1 MATLTQTLT
10 LKDKFSSSLNSINN
24 TIDRTIGKFSDLDR
38 RVKKMTQTATIKVK
52 ADMPKN
58 LTAPKASSPVTPK
71 PVAPKASSPV
81 TPKPVAPK
89 ASSPVTPK
97 LPSTGPLVGGL
108 GAATSMLGRMTSIS
122 RALNFMVAI
131 QALRQM
137 ANLMS
142 GLIKSGD
149 EYIQTMARLKTI
161 EDGSKTGQE
170 LQDSIMAAAQRSRT
184 GFGIMADSVAK
195 LRSQAGEAFK
205 SNDEAIAFA
214 EQLNKLYKIGGA
226 SLEQQKAGTL
236 QITQALASGVLRG
249 DEFNS
254 MMENAPLVA
263 QKLARHLGVSVGQLR
278 GMAKDGQL
286 TGDILKSALLGSAVE
301 TNAEF
306 AKMPMT
312 FSDMMTQVGN
322 VASYAFQPLIQAWQ
336 EFINSTAGQNFM
348 AGLETAMFAIGQ
360 IALWLFHLFVAGWN
374 WVTENINIVMTALTL
389 LAAVAL
395 IAGVAMFVAGLMA
408 GAPWALLMLILIG
421 VIGIAL
427 LIGMALN
434 AMGISF
440 LDVAAAIV
448 AAFVFVGTVVYD
460 IIMFVINLVMY
471 MIAPIVNLFIGI
483 YNIGVA
489 IAEFLRNV
497 FKHPIYSIRKLFYN
511 LIRTVLDY
519 FATFVDGVVNV
530 AQSIGNA
537 FIAGANI
544 AIKAINWIIDALNK
558 IPGVN
563 LGKVGE
569 MSYMSN
575 DGSFANGIRA
585 MGEMFNPGEAP
596 DDYESFDGMRAN
608 MMTPGGLWD
617 GMKNPFS
624 TAGNAFSG
632 TKAFGQ
638 GIGDAMQGFADKMK
652 GQDELASKF
661 DQMNQTPAGAGAPSG
676 GAGGLGDKLG
686 KGKNIGNV
694 GKIED
699 EVKLKDEDI
708 KMMRDVAERKYIIDY
723 QVLTPQVSVNY
734 ESKNSA
740 TEQDIN
746 DLVGKIEEKI
756 IGLVDSDLG
765 IA

>member
-1 MATLTQTLT
+1 MTTLMQTLA
-10 LKDKFSSSLNSINN
+10 LRDNFSSPLNRINS
-24 TIDRTIGKFSDLDR
+24 TINRTIAKFGELDR

-58 LTAPKASSPVTPK
+58 LTAPKATS
-71 PVAPKASSPV
+71 PVAPKMA
-81 TPKPVAPK
+81 TPIA
-89 ASSPVTPK
+89 PK

-108 GAATSMLGRMTSIS
+108 GVATSMLGRMTSIS

-278 GMAKDGQL
+278 EMAKDGQL
-286 TGDILKSALLGSAVE
+286 TGDTLKNALLGSAVE

-312 FSDMMTQVGN
+312 FADMMTQVGN

-360 IALWLFHLFVAGWN
+360 IALWLFNLFVTGWN
-374 WVTENINIVMTALTL
+374 WVTENINFVITALIM
-389 LAAVAL
+389 VATVATIVGIAIF
-395 IAGVAMFVAGLMA
+395 IAGMIAQ
-408 GAPWALLMLILIG
+408 APWALVYLVM
-421 VIGIAL
+421 IGIIAVAL
-427 LIGMALN
+427 LIATVLN

-448 AAFVFVGTVVYD
+448 AAFVFVGTIVYD

-471 MIAPIVNLFIGI
+471 MIAPIVNLFIAI
-483 YNIGVA
+483 YNIGLAV
-489 IAEFLRNV
+489 AEFLRNV

-511 LIRTVLDY
+511 LVRTVLDY
-519 FATFVDGVVNV
+519 FASFVDGVVNV

-537 FIAGANI
+537 FIAGANM

-569 MSYMSN
+569 MGYISN

-608 MMTPGGLWD
+608 MITPGGLWD

-638 GIGDAMQGFADKMK
+638 GVGDAMQGFADKMK

>member
-1 MATLTQTLT
+1 
-10 LKDKFSSSLNSINN
+10 
-24 TIDRTIGKFSDLDR
+24 
-38 RVKKMTQTATIKVK
+38 
-52 ADMPKN
+52 
-58 LTAPKASSPVTPK
+58 
-71 PVAPKASSPV
+71 
-81 TPKPVAPK
+81 
-89 ASSPVTPK
+89 
-97 LPSTGPLVGGL
+97 
-108 GAATSMLGRMTSIS
+108 
-122 RALNFMVAI
+122 
-131 QALRQM
+131 
-137 ANLMS
+137 
-142 GLIKSGD
+142 
-149 EYIQTMARLKTI
+149 
-161 EDGSKTGQE
+161 
-170 LQDSIMAAAQRSRT
+170 
-184 GFGIMADSVAK
+184 
-195 LRSQAGEAFK
+195 
-205 SNDEAIAFA
+205 
-214 EQLNKLYKIGGA
+214 
-226 SLEQQKAGTL
+226 
-236 QITQALASGVLRG
+236 
-249 DEFNS
+249 

-278 GMAKDGQL
+278 AMAKDGQL

-312 FSDMMTQVGN
+312 FADMMTQIGN

-360 IALWLFHLFVAGWN
+360 IALWLFNLFVAGWN
-374 WVTENINIVMTALTL
+374 WVTENINIVMTALIL

-408 GAPWALLMLILIG
+408 GAPWAWLMLILIG

-427 LIGMALN
+427 LIGTALN

-448 AAFVFVGTVVYD
+448 AAFVFVGTIVYD

-471 MIAPIVNLFIGI
+471 MIAPIVNFFIAI

-519 FATFVDGVVNV
+519 FASFVDGVVNV

-537 FIAGANI
+537 FIAGANM

-569 MSYMSN
+569 MGYMSN

-638 GIGDAMQGFADKMK
+638 GVGDAMQGFADKMK

-723 QVLTPQVSVNY
+723 QVLTPQVSVKY

-740 TEQDIN
+740 TEQDID
-746 DLVGKIEEKI
+746 DLVDIIEEKI
-756 IGLVDSDLG
+756 VGLVDSDLG

>member
-1 MATLTQTLT
+1 MTTLMQTLA
-10 LKDKFSSSLNSINN
+10 LRDNFSSPLNRINS
-24 TIDRTIGKFSDLDR
+24 TINRTIAKFGELDR

-58 LTAPKASSPVTPK
+58 FTAPKATSPVVPK
-71 PVAPKASSPV
+71 MAPPIA
-81 TPKPVAPK
+81 
-89 ASSPVTPK
+89 PK

-149 EYIQTMARLKTI
+149 DYIQTMARLKTI

-312 FSDMMTQVGN
+312 FADMMTQVGN
-322 VASYAFQPLIQAWQ
+322 VATYAFQPLIQAWQ

-360 IALWLFHLFVAGWN
+360 IAMWLFNLFVAGWD
-374 WVTENINIVMTALTL
+374 WVTEHANFVITAFEL
-389 LAAVAL
+389 LATVGVIAGLAVAAAWA
-395 IAGVAMFVAGLMA
+395 IAN
-408 GAPWALLMLILIG
+408 WQI
-421 VIGIAL
+421 L
-427 LIGMALN
+427 LIIAIVIAIAAALSEL
-434 AMGISF
+434 GISF
-440 LDVAAAIV
+440 VDVAA
-448 AAFVFVGTVVYD
+448 T
-460 IIMFVINLVMY
+460 IISMFVYIGETVYNVILF
-471 MIAPIVNLFIGI
+471 IINLFIFLGSLIINVFIGI
-483 YNIGVA
+483 WNAVITVAEA
-489 IAEFLRNV
+489 IANTFLMAV
-497 FKHPIYSIRKLFYN
+497 WAVKKA
-511 LIRTVLDY
+511 
-519 FATFVDGVVNV
+519 FATFAKAVLGAFSAVADGAANV
-530 AQSIGNA
+530 ATAIGNA
-537 FIAGANI
+537 FIAGANM
-544 AIKAINWIIDALNK
+544 AIKAINWIIRAINK
-558 IPGVN
+558 IPGAPKI
-563 LGKVGE
+563 GEVGQIGA
-569 MSYMSN
+569 MSYNGGLGNSIRGLA
-575 DGSFANGIRA
+575 DGLDPGSAPEKVSFA
-585 MGEMFNPGEAP
+585 
-596 DDYESFDGMRAN
+596 
-608 MMTPGGLWD
+608 
-617 GMKNPFS
+617 GMKGKGLELHNPTEGLKNPILDS
-624 TAGNAFSG
+624 MAAYQG
-632 TKAFGQ
+632 TKNFFN
-638 GIGDAMQGFADKMK
+638 GIGDAMKGFGDKMK
-652 GQDELASKF
+652 KQDELASKF
-661 DQMNQTPAGAGAPSG
+661 DQANQTPAGAGAPDG
-676 GAGGLGDKLG
+676 GGGGGKGLGDKLG

-723 QVLTPQVSVNY
+723 QVLTPQVSVKY

-740 TEQDIN
+740 TEQDID
-746 DLVGKIEEKI
+746 DLVDRIEEKI
-756 IGLVDSDLG
+756 VGLVDSDLG

>member
-24 TIDRTIGKFSDLDR
+24 TIDRTIGKFSELDR
-38 RVKKMTQTATIKVK
+38 RVKKMTQIATIKVK

-58 LTAPKASSPVTPK
+58 LTAPKASSPV
-71 PVAPKASSPV
+71 APKVA
-81 TPKPVAPK
+81 TPIA
-89 ASSPVTPK
+89 PK
-97 LPSTGPLVGGL
+97 LPSTGSLVGGL
-108 GAATSMLGRMTSIS
+108 GVATSMLGRMTSIS

-149 EYIQTMARLKTI
+149 DYIQTMARLKTI
-161 EDGSKTGQE
+161 EDGTRTGQE
-170 LQDSIMAAAQRSRT
+170 LQDGIMAAAQRSRT

-278 GMAKDGQL
+278 AMAKDGQL
-286 TGDILKSALLGSAVE
+286 TGDTLKNALLGSAVE

-312 FSDMMTQVGN
+312 FADMMTQIGN

-360 IALWLFHLFVAGWN
+360 IALWLFNLFVAGWD
-374 WVTENINIVMTALTL
+374 WVTEHANFVITAFEILATVGVIAGLAVAAAWAIANWQILLIIAIVIAIAAALSELGISFVDVAATIISMFVYIGETVYNVILFIINLFIFLGSLIINVFIGIWNAVITVAEAIANTFLMAVWAVKKAFATFAKAVLGAF
-389 LAAVAL
+389 AAVAD
-395 IAGVAMFVAGLMA
+395 
-408 GAPWALLMLILIG
+408 GAA
-421 VIGIAL
+421 
-427 LIGMALN
+427 
-434 AMGISF
+434 
-440 LDVAAAIV
+440 
-448 AAFVFVGTVVYD
+448 
-460 IIMFVINLVMY
+460 
-471 MIAPIVNLFIGI
+471 
-483 YNIGVA
+483 
-489 IAEFLRNV
+489 
-497 FKHPIYSIRKLFYN
+497 
-511 LIRTVLDY
+511 
-519 FATFVDGVVNV
+519 NV
-530 AQSIGNA
+530 ATAIGNA
-537 FIAGANI
+537 FIAGANM
-544 AIKAINWIIDALNK
+544 AIKAINWIIKAINK
-558 IPGVN
+558 IPGAPKI
-563 LGKVGE
+563 GEVGE
-569 MSYMSN
+569 IGAMSYN
-575 DGSFANGIRA
+575 
-585 MGEMFNPGEAP
+585 
-596 DDYESFDGMRAN
+596 
-608 MMTPGGLWD
+608 GGLGNSIRGLAD
-617 GMKNPFS
+617 GLDPGAAPEKVSLAGMKGKYLELHNPTEGLKNPLLDS
-624 TAGNAFSG
+624 VAAYQG
-632 TKAFGQ
+632 TKNFFN
-638 GIGDAMQGFADKMK
+638 GIGDAMKGFGDKMK
-652 GQDELASKF
+652 KQDELASKF

-723 QVLTPQVSVNY
+723 QVLTPQVSVKY

-740 TEQDIN
+740 TEQDID
-746 DLVGKIEEKI
+746 DLVDRIEEKI
-756 IGLVDSDLG
+756 VGLVDSDLG

>member
-1 MATLTQTLT
+1 MTTLMQTLA
-10 LKDKFSSSLNSINN
+10 LKDKFSNPLNKINN
-24 TIDRTIGKFSDLDR
+24 TIDRTIGKFGDLDR

-58 LTAPKASSPVTPK
+58 LTAPKVSSPVTPK
-71 PVAPKASSPV
+71 PVAPKATS
-81 TPKPVAPK
+81 PVAPK
-89 ASSPVTPK
+89 MATPIAPK
-97 LPSTGPLVGGL
+97 LPSAGPLVGGL
-108 GAATSMLGRMTSIS
+108 GVATSMLGRMTSIS

-142 GLIKSGD
+142 VLIKSGD
-149 EYIQTMARLKTI
+149 DYIQTMARLKTI

-312 FSDMMTQVGN
+312 FADMMTQVGN

-360 IALWLFHLFVAGWN
+360 IALWLFNLFVAGWN

-408 GAPWALLMLILIG
+408 GAPWAWLMLILIG

-427 LIGMALN
+427 LIGTALN

-448 AAFVFVGTVVYD
+448 AAFVFVGTIVYD

-471 MIAPIVNLFIGI
+471 MIAPIVNFFIAI

-519 FATFVDGVVNV
+519 FASFVDGVVNV

-537 FIAGANI
+537 FIAGANM

-569 MSYMSN
+569 MGYMSN

-638 GIGDAMQGFADKMK
+638 GVGDAMQGFADKMK

-723 QVLTPQVSVNY
+723 QVLTPQVSVKY

-740 TEQDIN
+740 TEQDID
-746 DLVGKIEEKI
+746 DLVDRIEEKI
-756 IGLVDSDLG
+756 VGLVDSDLG

>member
-1 MATLTQTLT
+1 MTTLMQTLA
-10 LKDKFSSSLNSINN
+10 LRDNFSSPLNRINS
-24 TIDRTIGKFSDLDR
+24 TINRTIAKFGELDR
-38 RVKKMTQTATIKVK
+38 RVKNMTQTATIKVK

-58 LTAPKASSPVTPK
+58 LTAPKATS
-71 PVAPKASSPV
+71 PVAPKMA
-81 TPKPVAPK
+81 TPIA
-89 ASSPVTPK
+89 PK
-97 LPSTGPLVGGL
+97 LPSPGPLVGGL
-108 GAATSMLGRMTSIS
+108 GVATSMLGRMTSIS

-170 LQDSIMAAAQRSRT
+170 LQDGIMAAAQRSRT

-195 LRSQAGEAFK
+195 LRLQAGEAFK

-278 GMAKDGQL
+278 EMAKDGQL

-312 FSDMMTQVGN
+312 FADMMTQVGN

-360 IALWLFHLFVAGWN
+360 IAMWLFNLFVAGWD
-374 WVTENINIVMTALTL
+374 WVTEHANFVITAFEI
-389 LAAVAL
+389 LATVGVIAGLAVA
-395 IAGVAMFVAGLMA
+395 AAWAMAN
-408 GAPWALLMLILIG
+408 WQI
-421 VIGIAL
+421 L
-427 LIGMALN
+427 LIIAIVIAIAAALSE
-434 AMGISF
+434 MGISF
-440 LDVAAAIV
+440 VDVAA
-448 AAFVFVGTVVYD
+448 T
-460 IIMFVINLVMY
+460 IISMFVYIGETVYNVILF
-471 MIAPIVNLFIGI
+471 IINLFIFLGSLIINVFIGI
-483 YNIGVA
+483 WNAVITVAEA
-489 IAEFLRNV
+489 IANTFLMAV
-497 FKHPIYSIRKLFYN
+497 WAVKKA
-511 LIRTVLDY
+511 
-519 FATFVDGVVNV
+519 FATFAKAVLGAFAVVADGAANV
-530 AQSIGNA
+530 AKSIGNA
-537 FIAGANI
+537 FIAGANM
-544 AIKAINWIIDALNK
+544 AIKAINWIIKALNK
-558 IPGVN
+558 IPGVK
-563 LGKVGE
+563 LGTVGE
-569 MSYMSN
+569 IGAMSYNGGLGNSIRGLA
-575 DGSFANGIRA
+575 DGLDPGAAPEKVSFA
-585 MGEMFNPGEAP
+585 
-596 DDYESFDGMRAN
+596 
-608 MMTPGGLWD
+608 
-617 GMKNPFS
+617 GMKGKSLELHNPTEGLKNPMLDS
-624 TAGNAFSG
+624 MAAYQG
-632 TKAFGQ
+632 TKNFFN
-638 GIGDAMQGFADKMK
+638 GIGDAMKGFGDKMK
-652 GQDELASKF
+652 KQDELASKF
-661 DQMNQTPAGAGAPSG
+661 DQANQTPAGAGAPEG
-676 GAGGLGDKLG
+676 GGGGGKGLGDKLG

>member
-1 MATLTQTLT
+1 MTTLMQTLA
-10 LKDKFSSSLNSINN
+10 LRDNFSSPLNRINS
-24 TIDRTIGKFSDLDR
+24 TINRTIAKFGELDR

-58 LTAPKASSPVTPK
+58 FTAPKATSPVVPK
-71 PVAPKASSPV
+71 MAPPIA
-81 TPKPVAPK
+81 
-89 ASSPVTPK
+89 PK

-149 EYIQTMARLKTI
+149 DYIQTMARLKTI

-312 FSDMMTQVGN
+312 FADMMTQVGN
-322 VASYAFQPLIQAWQ
+322 VATYAFQPLIQAWQ

-360 IALWLFHLFVAGWN
+360 IAMWLFNLFVAGWD
-374 WVTENINIVMTALTL
+374 WVTEHANFVITAFEILATVGVIAGLAVAAAWAIANWQILLIIAIVIAIATALSEL
-389 LAAVAL
+389 
-395 IAGVAMFVAGLMA
+395 
-408 GAPWALLMLILIG
+408 
-421 VIGIAL
+421 
-427 LIGMALN
+427 
-434 AMGISF
+434 GISF
-440 LDVAAAIV
+440 VDVAA
-448 AAFVFVGTVVYD
+448 T
-460 IIMFVINLVMY
+460 IISMFVYIGETVYNVILF
-471 MIAPIVNLFIGI
+471 IINLFIFLGSLIINVFIGI
-483 YNIGVA
+483 WNAVITVAEA
-489 IAEFLRNV
+489 IANTFLMAV
-497 FKHPIYSIRKLFYN
+497 WAVKKA
-511 LIRTVLDY
+511 
-519 FATFVDGVVNV
+519 FATFAKAVLGAFAVVADGAANV
-530 AQSIGNA
+530 AKSIGNA
-537 FIAGANI
+537 FIAGANM
-544 AIKAINWIIDALNK
+544 AIKAINWIIKALNK
-558 IPGVN
+558 IPGVK
-563 LGKVGE
+563 LGTVGE
-569 MSYMSN
+569 IGAMSYNGGLGNSIRGLA
-575 DGSFANGIRA
+575 DGLDPGAAPEKVSFA
-585 MGEMFNPGEAP
+585 
-596 DDYESFDGMRAN
+596 
-608 MMTPGGLWD
+608 
-617 GMKNPFS
+617 GMKGKSLELHNPTEGLKNPMLDS
-624 TAGNAFSG
+624 MAAYQG
-632 TKAFGQ
+632 TKNFFN
-638 GIGDAMQGFADKMK
+638 GIGDAMKGFGDKMK
-652 GQDELASKF
+652 KQDELASKF
-661 DQMNQTPAGAGAPSG
+661 DQANQTPAGAGAPDG
-676 GAGGLGDKLG
+676 GGGGGKGLGDKLG

-708 KMMRDVAERKYIIDY
+708 RMMRDVAERKYIIDY
-723 QVLTPQVSVNY
+723 QVLTPQVSVKY

-746 DLVGKIEEKI
+746 DLVGKIEDKI
-756 IGLVDSDLG
+756 VGLVNSDLG

>member
-1 MATLTQTLT
+1 MTTLMQTLA
-10 LKDKFSSSLNSINN
+10 LRDNFSSPLNRINS
-24 TIDRTIGKFSDLDR
+24 TINRTIAKFGELDR

-58 LTAPKASSPVTPK
+58 FTAPKATS
-71 PVAPKASSPV
+71 PVAPKM
-81 TPKPVAPK
+81 APPI
-89 ASSPVTPK
+89 APK

-149 EYIQTMARLKTI
+149 DYIQTMARLKTI

-278 GMAKDGQL
+278 AMAKDGQL
-286 TGDILKSALLGSAVE
+286 TGDTLKNALLGSAVE

-312 FSDMMTQVGN
+312 FADMMTQIGN

-360 IALWLFHLFVAGWN
+360 IALWLFNLFVAGWN
-374 WVTENINIVMTALTL
+374 WVTEHANFVITAFEVLATVGVIAGLAVAAAWAIANWQILLIIAIVIAIAAALSELGISFVDVAATIVSMFVYIGETVYNVILFIINLFIFLGSVIINVFIGIWNAVITVAEAIANTFLMAVWAVKKAFATL
-389 LAAVAL
+389 AKAVLGAFAAVAD
-395 IAGVAMFVAGLMA
+395 
-408 GAPWALLMLILIG
+408 GAA
-421 VIGIAL
+421 
-427 LIGMALN
+427 
-434 AMGISF
+434 
-440 LDVAAAIV
+440 
-448 AAFVFVGTVVYD
+448 
-460 IIMFVINLVMY
+460 
-471 MIAPIVNLFIGI
+471 
-483 YNIGVA
+483 
-489 IAEFLRNV
+489 
-497 FKHPIYSIRKLFYN
+497 
-511 LIRTVLDY
+511 
-519 FATFVDGVVNV
+519 NV
-530 AQSIGNA
+530 ATSIGNA
-537 FIAGANI
+537 FIAGANM
-544 AIKAINWIIDALNK
+544 AIKAINWIIKAINK
-558 IPGVN
+558 IPGAPKI
-563 LGKVGE
+563 GEVGE
-569 MSYMSN
+569 IGAMSYNGGLGNSIRGLA
-575 DGSFANGIRA
+575 DGLDPGSAPEKVSFA
-585 MGEMFNPGEAP
+585 
-596 DDYESFDGMRAN
+596 
-608 MMTPGGLWD
+608 
-617 GMKNPFS
+617 GMKGKSLELHNPTEGLKNPMLDS
-624 TAGNAFSG
+624 MAAYQG
-632 TKAFGQ
+632 TKNFFN
-638 GIGDAMQGFADKMK
+638 GIGDAMKGFGDKMK
-652 GQDELASKF
+652 KQDELASKF
-661 DQMNQTPAGAGAPSG
+661 DQANQTPAGAGAPDG
-676 GAGGLGDKLG
+676 GGKGLGDKLG

-740 TEQDIN
+740 TEQDID
-746 DLVGKIEEKI
+746 DLVDRIEEKI
-756 IGLVDSDLG
+756 VGLVDSDLG

>member
-1 MATLTQTLT
+1 MTTLMQTLA
-10 LKDKFSSSLNSINN
+10 LRDNFSSPLNRINS
-24 TIDRTIGKFSDLDR
+24 TINRTIAKFGELDR
-38 RVKKMTQTATIKVK
+38 RVKNMTQTATIKVK

-58 LTAPKASSPVTPK
+58 LTAPKATSS
-71 PVAPKASSPV
+71 VAPKMA
-81 TPKPVAPK
+81 TPIA
-89 ASSPVTPK
+89 PK
-97 LPSTGPLVGGL
+97 LPSPGPLVGGL
-108 GAATSMLGRMTSIS
+108 GVATSMLGRMTSIS
-122 RALNFMVAI
+122 RTLNFMVAI

-149 EYIQTMARLKTI
+149 DYILTMARIKTI
-161 EDGSKTGQE
+161 EDGSKAGQE

-312 FSDMMTQVGN
+312 FADMMTQVGN

-360 IALWLFHLFVAGWN
+360 IALWLFNLFVTGWN
-374 WVTENINIVMTALTL
+374 WVTENINFVITALMM
-389 LAAVAL
+389 VATVATIVGVAIF
-395 IAGVAMFVAGLMA
+395 IAGMIAQ
-408 GAPWALLMLILIG
+408 APWALVYLVM
-421 VIGIAL
+421 IGIIAVAL
-427 LIGMALN
+427 LIATALN

-471 MIAPIVNLFIGI
+471 MIAPIVNLFIAI

-519 FATFVDGVVNV
+519 FASFVDGVVNV

-537 FIAGANI
+537 FIAGANM

-569 MSYMSN
+569 MGYMSN

-638 GIGDAMQGFADKMK
+638 GVGDAMQGFADKMK

>member
-1 MATLTQTLT
+1 MTTLMQTLA
-10 LKDKFSSSLNSINN
+10 LRDNFSSPLNRINS
-24 TIDRTIGKFSDLDR
+24 TINRTIAKFGELDR

-58 LTAPKASSPVTPK
+58 FTAPKATS
-71 PVAPKASSPV
+71 PVAPK
-81 TPKPVAPK
+81 TAPPI
-89 ASSPVTPK
+89 APK

-149 EYIQTMARLKTI
+149 DYIQTMARLKTI

-278 GMAKDGQL
+278 AMAKDGQL
-286 TGDILKSALLGSAVE
+286 TGDTLKNALLGSAVE

-312 FSDMMTQVGN
+312 FADMMTQVGN
-322 VASYAFQPLIQAWQ
+322 VATYAFQPLIQAWQ

-360 IALWLFHLFVAGWN
+360 IALWLFNLFVAGWD
-374 WVTENINIVMTALTL
+374 WVTEHANFVITAFEVLATVGVIAGLAVAAAWAIANWQILLIIAIVIAIAAALSELGISFVDVAATIISMFVYIGETVYNVILFIINLFIFLGSVIINVFIGIWNAVITVAEAIANTFLMAVWAVKKAFATFAKAVLGAF
-389 LAAVAL
+389 AAVAD
-395 IAGVAMFVAGLMA
+395 
-408 GAPWALLMLILIG
+408 GAA
-421 VIGIAL
+421 
-427 LIGMALN
+427 
-434 AMGISF
+434 
-440 LDVAAAIV
+440 
-448 AAFVFVGTVVYD
+448 
-460 IIMFVINLVMY
+460 
-471 MIAPIVNLFIGI
+471 
-483 YNIGVA
+483 
-489 IAEFLRNV
+489 
-497 FKHPIYSIRKLFYN
+497 
-511 LIRTVLDY
+511 
-519 FATFVDGVVNV
+519 NV
-530 AQSIGNA
+530 ATAIGNA
-537 FIAGANI
+537 FIAGANM
-544 AIKAINWIIDALNK
+544 AIKAINWIIKALNK

-563 LGKVGE
+563 LGTVGE
-569 MSYMSN
+569 IGAMSYNGGLGSSIRGLA
-575 DGSFANGIRA
+575 DGLDPGSAPEKVSFA
-585 MGEMFNPGEAP
+585 
-596 DDYESFDGMRAN
+596 
-608 MMTPGGLWD
+608 
-617 GMKNPFS
+617 GMKGKGLELHNPTEGLKNPLLDS
-624 TAGNAFSG
+624 AVAYQR
-632 TKAFGQ
+632 TKNFFN
-638 GIGDAMQGFADKMK
+638 GIGDAMKGFGDKMK
-652 GQDELASKF
+652 KQDELASKF

-723 QVLTPQVSVNY
+723 QVLTPQVSVKY

-740 TEQDIN
+740 TEQDID
-746 DLVGKIEEKI
+746 DLVDRIEEKI
-756 IGLVDSDLG
+756 VGLVDSDLG

>member
-24 TIDRTIGKFSDLDR
+24 TIDRTIGKFGDLDR

-58 LTAPKASSPVTPK
+58 LTAPKVSSPVTPK
-71 PVAPKASSPV
+71 PVAPKATS
-81 TPKPVAPK
+81 PVAPK
-89 ASSPVTPK
+89 MATPIAPK

-108 GAATSMLGRMTSIS
+108 GVATSMLGRMTSIS

-149 EYIQTMARLKTI
+149 DYIQTMARLKTI

-286 TGDILKSALLGSAVE
+286 TGDILKNALLGSAVE
-301 TNAEF
+301 TNAKF

-312 FSDMMTQVGN
+312 FADMMTQVGN
-322 VASYAFQPLIQAWQ
+322 VASYAFQPLTQAWQ

-360 IALWLFHLFVAGWN
+360 IALWLFNLFVAGWN

-389 LAAVAL
+389 LAVVAL

-408 GAPWALLMLILIG
+408 GAPWAWLMLILIG

-427 LIGMALN
+427 LIGTALN

-519 FATFVDGVVNV
+519 FASFVDGVVNV

-537 FIAGANI
+537 FIAGANM

-569 MSYMSN
+569 MGYMSN

-638 GIGDAMQGFADKMK
+638 GVGDAMQGFADKMK

-723 QVLTPQVSVNY
+723 QVLTPQVSVKY

-740 TEQDIN
+740 TEQDID
-746 DLVGKIEEKI
+746 DLVDRIEEKI
-756 IGLVDSDLG
+756 VGLVDSDLG

>member
-1 MATLTQTLT
+1 MTTLMQTLA
-10 LKDKFSSSLNSINN
+10 LRDNFSSPLNRINS
-24 TIDRTIGKFSDLDR
+24 TINRTIAKFGELDR

-58 LTAPKASSPVTPK
+58 FTAPKATS
-71 PVAPKASSPV
+71 PVAPKM
-81 TPKPVAPK
+81 APPI
-89 ASSPVTPK
+89 APK

-108 GAATSMLGRMTSIS
+108 GVATSMLGRMTSIS

-149 EYIQTMARLKTI
+149 DYIQTMARLKTI

-263 QKLARHLGVSVGQLR
+263 QKLAKHLGVSVGQLR
-278 GMAKDGQL
+278 AMAKDGQL
-286 TGDILKSALLGSAVE
+286 TGDTLKNALLGSAVE

-312 FSDMMTQVGN
+312 FADMMTQIGN

-360 IALWLFHLFVAGWN
+360 IALWLFNLFVAGWN
-374 WVTENINIVMTALTL
+374 WVTENINFVITAFELLATVGVIAGLAVAAAWAIANWQILLIITIVIAIATALSELGISFVDVAATIISMFVYIGETVYNVIL
-389 LAAVAL
+389 FIINLFVFLGSVVINVFIGIWNAVITVAEAIANTFLMAVWAVKKAFATFAKAVLGAFAAVAD
-395 IAGVAMFVAGLMA
+395 
-408 GAPWALLMLILIG
+408 GAA
-421 VIGIAL
+421 
-427 LIGMALN
+427 
-434 AMGISF
+434 
-440 LDVAAAIV
+440 
-448 AAFVFVGTVVYD
+448 
-460 IIMFVINLVMY
+460 
-471 MIAPIVNLFIGI
+471 
-483 YNIGVA
+483 
-489 IAEFLRNV
+489 
-497 FKHPIYSIRKLFYN
+497 
-511 LIRTVLDY
+511 
-519 FATFVDGVVNV
+519 NV
-530 AQSIGNA
+530 ATAIGNA
-537 FIAGANI
+537 FIAGANM
-544 AIKAINWIIDALNK
+544 AIKAINWIIKAINK
-558 IPGVN
+558 IPGAPKI
-563 LGKVGE
+563 GEVGE
-569 MSYMSN
+569 IGAMSYNGGLGSSIRGLA
-575 DGSFANGIRA
+575 DGLDPGAAPEKVSFAGMKGKSLELHNPTEGLKNPLLDSVAAYQGTKNFFNGI
-585 MGEMFNPGEAP
+585 
-596 DDYESFDGMRAN
+596 
-608 MMTPGGLWD
+608 
-617 GMKNPFS
+617 
-624 TAGNAFSG
+624 GNAMKG
-632 TKAFGQ
+632 FG
-638 GIGDAMQGFADKMK
+638 DKMK
-652 GQDELASKF
+652 KQDELASKF
-661 DQMNQTPAGAGAPSG
+661 DQMNQTPAGAGAPEG
-676 GAGGLGDKLG
+676 GGGGGGKGLGDKLG

-723 QVLTPQVSVNY
+723 QVLTPQVSVKY

-740 TEQDIN
+740 TEQDID
-746 DLVGKIEEKI
+746 DLVDRIEEKI
-756 IGLVDSDLG
+756 VGLVDSDLG

>member
-1 MATLTQTLT
+1 MTTLMQTLA
-10 LKDKFSSSLNSINN
+10 LRDNFSSPLNRINS
-24 TIDRTIGKFSDLDR
+24 TINRTIAKFGELDR

-58 LTAPKASSPVTPK
+58 FTAPKATSPVVPK
-71 PVAPKASSPV
+71 MAPPIA
-81 TPKPVAPK
+81 
-89 ASSPVTPK
+89 PK
-97 LPSTGPLVGGL
+97 LPSAAPLVGGL
-108 GAATSMLGRMTSIS
+108 GAATSMLGRMVSIS

-131 QALRQM
+131 QALKQLKEM
-137 ANLMS
+137 MS

-149 EYIQTMARLKTI
+149 DYIQTMARFKTI

-278 GMAKDGQL
+278 AMAKDGQL

-312 FSDMMTQVGN
+312 FADMMTQIGN

-360 IALWLFHLFVAGWN
+360 IALWLFNLFVAGWN
-374 WVTENINIVMTALTL
+374 WVTENIDFVITALEL
-389 LAAVAL
+389 LATVAAW
-395 IAGVAMFVAGLMA
+395 AGYVAFVA
-408 GAPWALLMLILIG
+408 WALANWPLLLM
-421 VIGIAL
+421 IGIVL
-427 LIGMALN
+427 LISKVLAD
-434 AMGISF
+434 MGVSF
-440 LDVAAAIV
+440 ADVAA
-448 AAFVFVGTVVYD
+448 T
-460 IIMFVINLVMY
+460 IIMMIVYIAEAAYNNIQFVINLFV
-471 MIAPIVNLFIGI
+471 
-483 YNIGVA
+483 
-489 IAEFLRNV
+489 FLGSVVINV
-497 FKHPIYSIRKLFYN
+497 FTWLHNAGIEVSDAIGNTFLAVVWATKKAFYDFAKG
-511 LIRTVLDY
+511 VLNG
-519 FATFVDGVVNV
+519 FAKIADGAANV
-530 AQSIGNA
+530 AKEIGNA
-537 FIAGANI
+537 FIAGANM
-544 AIKAINWIIDALNK
+544 AIKAINWIIKALNK
-558 IPGVN
+558 IPGVK
-563 LGKVGE
+563 LGTVGE
-569 MSYMSN
+569 IGAMSY
-575 DGSFANGIRA
+575 NGGLGNSIRA
-585 MGEMFNPGEAP
+585 LADGLDPGPVPVKVSFGGIKRKELELHNPTEGLKDPMIDSVAAYQKTRNFFN
-596 DDYESFDGMRAN
+596 
-608 MMTPGGLWD
+608 
-617 GMKNPFS
+617 
-624 TAGNAFSG
+624 
-632 TKAFGQ
+632 
-638 GIGDAMQGFADKMK
+638 GIGDAMKGFGDKMK
-652 GQDELASKF
+652 QQDELASKF

-723 QVLTPQVSVNY
+723 QVLTPQVSVKY

-740 TEQDIN
+740 TEQDID
-746 DLVGKIEEKI
+746 DLVDRIEEKI
-756 IGLVDSDLG
+756 VGLVDSDLG

>member
-24 TIDRTIGKFSDLDR
+24 TIDRTIGKFSELDR

-58 LTAPKASSPVTPK
+58 LTAPKVSSPVTPK
-71 PVAPKASSPV
+71 PVAPKMA
-81 TPKPVAPK
+81 TPIA
-89 ASSPVTPK
+89 PK

-108 GAATSMLGRMTSIS
+108 GVATSMLGRMTSIS

-149 EYIQTMARLKTI
+149 DYIQTMARLKTI

-278 GMAKDGQL
+278 AMAKDGQL

-312 FSDMMTQVGN
+312 FADMMTQIGN

-360 IALWLFHLFVAGWN
+360 IALWLFNLFVAGWN

-395 IAGVAMFVAGLMA
+395 IAGIAMFVAGLMA
-408 GAPWALLMLILIG
+408 GAPWAWLMLILIG

-460 IIMFVINLVMY
+460 VIMFVINLVMY

-483 YNIGVA
+483 YNIGLA

-519 FATFVDGVVNV
+519 FASFVDGVVNV

-537 FIAGANI
+537 FIAGANM

-569 MSYMSN
+569 MGYMSN

-638 GIGDAMQGFADKMK
+638 GVSDAMQGFADKMK

>member
-1 MATLTQTLT
+1 MTTLMQTLA
-10 LKDKFSSSLNSINN
+10 LRDNFSSPLNRINS
-24 TIDRTIGKFSDLDR
+24 TINRTIAKFGELDR

-58 LTAPKASSPVTPK
+58 LTAPKATS
-71 PVAPKASSPV
+71 PVAPKMA
-81 TPKPVAPK
+81 TPIA
-89 ASSPVTPK
+89 PK

-108 GAATSMLGRMTSIS
+108 GVATSMLGRMTSIS

-149 EYIQTMARLKTI
+149 DYIQTMARLKTI
-161 EDGSKTGQE
+161 EDGSKTDQE

-278 GMAKDGQL
+278 EMAKDGQL
-286 TGDILKSALLGSAVE
+286 TGDTLKNALLGSAVE

-312 FSDMMTQVGN
+312 FADMMTQVGN

-360 IALWLFHLFVAGWN
+360 IALWLFNLFVTGWN
-374 WVTENINIVMTALTL
+374 WVTENINFVITALIM
-389 LAAVAL
+389 VATVATIVGIAIF
-395 IAGVAMFVAGLMA
+395 IAGMIAQ
-408 GAPWALLMLILIG
+408 APWALVYLVM
-421 VIGIAL
+421 IGIIAVAL
-427 LIGMALN
+427 LIATVLN

-448 AAFVFVGTVVYD
+448 AAFVFVGTIVYD

-471 MIAPIVNLFIGI
+471 MIAPIVNLFIAI
-483 YNIGVA
+483 YNIGLAV
-489 IAEFLRNV
+489 AEFLRNV

-511 LIRTVLDY
+511 LVRTVLDY
-519 FATFVDGVVNV
+519 FASFVDGVVNV

-537 FIAGANI
+537 FIAGANM

-569 MSYMSN
+569 MGYISN

-608 MMTPGGLWD
+608 MITPGGLWD

-638 GIGDAMQGFADKMK
+638 GVGDAMQGFADKMK

>member
-1 MATLTQTLT
+1 MTTLMQTLA
-10 LKDKFSSSLNSINN
+10 LRDNFSSPLNRINS
-24 TIDRTIGKFSDLDR
+24 TINRTIAKFGELDR

-58 LTAPKASSPVTPK
+58 FTAPKATSPVVPK
-71 PVAPKASSPV
+71 MAPPIA
-81 TPKPVAPK
+81 
-89 ASSPVTPK
+89 PK

-149 EYIQTMARLKTI
+149 DYIQTMARLKTI

-312 FSDMMTQVGN
+312 FADMMTQVGN
-322 VASYAFQPLIQAWQ
+322 VATYAFQPLIQAWQ

-360 IALWLFHLFVAGWN
+360 IAMWLFNLFVAGWD
-374 WVTENINIVMTALTL
+374 WVTEHANFVITAFEILATVGVIAGLAVAAAWAIANWQILLIIAIVIAIATALSEL
-389 LAAVAL
+389 
-395 IAGVAMFVAGLMA
+395 
-408 GAPWALLMLILIG
+408 
-421 VIGIAL
+421 
-427 LIGMALN
+427 
-434 AMGISF
+434 GISF
-440 LDVAAAIV
+440 VDVAA
-448 AAFVFVGTVVYD
+448 T
-460 IIMFVINLVMY
+460 IISMFVYIGETVYNVILF
-471 MIAPIVNLFIGI
+471 IINLFIFLGSLIINVFIGI
-483 YNIGVA
+483 WNAVITVAEA
-489 IAEFLRNV
+489 IANTFLMAV
-497 FKHPIYSIRKLFYN
+497 WAVKKA
-511 LIRTVLDY
+511 
-519 FATFVDGVVNV
+519 FATFAKAVLGAFAVVADGAANV
-530 AQSIGNA
+530 AKSIGNA
-537 FIAGANI
+537 FIAGANM
-544 AIKAINWIIDALNK
+544 AIKAINWIIKAINK
-558 IPGVN
+558 IPGAPKI
-563 LGKVGE
+563 GEVGE
-569 MSYMSN
+569 IGAMSYNGGLGNSIRGLA
-575 DGSFANGIRA
+575 DGLDPGSAPEKVSFA
-585 MGEMFNPGEAP
+585 
-596 DDYESFDGMRAN
+596 
-608 MMTPGGLWD
+608 
-617 GMKNPFS
+617 GMKGKGLELHNPTEGLKNPMLDS
-624 TAGNAFSG
+624 MAAYQG
-632 TKAFGQ
+632 TKNFFN
-638 GIGDAMQGFADKMK
+638 GIGDAMKGFGDKMK
-652 GQDELASKF
+652 KQDELASKF
-661 DQMNQTPAGAGAPSG
+661 DQANQTPAGAGAPEG
-676 GAGGLGDKLG
+676 GGGGGKGLGDKLG

-723 QVLTPQVSVNY
+723 QVLTPQVSVKY

-746 DLVGKIEEKI
+746 DLVGKIEDKI
-756 IGLVDSDLG
+756 VGLVNSDLG

>member
-1 MATLTQTLT
+1 MTTLMQTLA
-10 LKDKFSSSLNSINN
+10 LRDNFSSPLNRINS
-24 TIDRTIGKFSDLDR
+24 TINRTIAKFGELDR
-38 RVKKMTQTATIKVK
+38 RVKNMTQTATIKVK

-58 LTAPKASSPVTPK
+58 FTAPKATS
-71 PVAPKASSPV
+71 PVAPKM
-81 TPKPVAPK
+81 APPI
-89 ASSPVTPK
+89 APK
-97 LPSTGPLVGGL
+97 LPSTGPLIGGL
-108 GAATSMLGRMTSIS
+108 GTATSMLGRMASIS

-149 EYIQTMARLKTI
+149 DYIQTMARLKTI
-161 EDGSKTGQE
+161 EDGTRTGQE
-170 LQDSIMAAAQRSRT
+170 LQDGIMAAAQRSRT

-278 GMAKDGQL
+278 AMAKDGQL
-286 TGDILKSALLGSAVE
+286 TGDILKNALLGSAVE

-312 FSDMMTQVGN
+312 FADMMTQVGN

-360 IALWLFHLFVAGWN
+360 IAMWLFNLFVAGWD
-374 WVTENINIVMTALTL
+374 WVTEHANFVITAFEVLATVGVIAGLAVAAAWAIANWQILLIIAIVIAIAAALSELGISFVDVAATIISMFVYIGETVYNVILFIINLFIFLGSLIINVFIGIWNAVITVAEAIANTFLMAVWAVKKAFATFAKAVLGAF
-389 LAAVAL
+389 AAVAD
-395 IAGVAMFVAGLMA
+395 
-408 GAPWALLMLILIG
+408 GAA
-421 VIGIAL
+421 
-427 LIGMALN
+427 
-434 AMGISF
+434 
-440 LDVAAAIV
+440 
-448 AAFVFVGTVVYD
+448 
-460 IIMFVINLVMY
+460 
-471 MIAPIVNLFIGI
+471 
-483 YNIGVA
+483 
-489 IAEFLRNV
+489 
-497 FKHPIYSIRKLFYN
+497 
-511 LIRTVLDY
+511 
-519 FATFVDGVVNV
+519 NV
-530 AQSIGNA
+530 ATAIGNA
-537 FIAGANI
+537 FIAGANM
-544 AIKAINWIIDALNK
+544 AIKAINWIIKAINK
-558 IPGVN
+558 IPGAPKI
-563 LGKVGE
+563 GEVGE
-569 MSYMSN
+569 IGAMSYNGGLGSSIRGLA
-575 DGSFANGIRA
+575 DGLDPGSAPEKVSFA
-585 MGEMFNPGEAP
+585 
-596 DDYESFDGMRAN
+596 
-608 MMTPGGLWD
+608 
-617 GMKNPFS
+617 GMKGKGLELHNPTEGLKNTLLDS
-624 TAGNAFSG
+624 VAAYQG
-632 TKAFGQ
+632 TKNFFN
-638 GIGDAMQGFADKMK
+638 GIGDAMKGFGDKMK
-652 GQDELASKF
+652 KQDELASKF
-661 DQMNQTPAGAGAPSG
+661 DQMNQTPAGAGAPEG
-676 GAGGLGDKLG
+676 GGGGKGLGDKLG

-723 QVLTPQVSVNY
+723 QVFTPQVSVKY

-740 TEQDIN
+740 TEQDID
-746 DLVGKIEEKI
+746 DLVDRIEEKI
-756 IGLVDSDLG
+756 VGLVDSDLG

>member
-1 MATLTQTLT
+1 MTTLMQTLA
-10 LKDKFSSSLNSINN
+10 LRDNFSSPLNRINS
-24 TIDRTIGKFSDLDR
+24 TINRTIAKFGELDR

-58 LTAPKASSPVTPK
+58 LTAPKATSS
-71 PVAPKASSPV
+71 VAPKMA
-81 TPKPVAPK
+81 TPIA
-89 ASSPVTPK
+89 PK

-108 GAATSMLGRMTSIS
+108 GVATSMLGRMTSIS

-278 GMAKDGQL
+278 AMAKDGQL
-286 TGDILKSALLGSAVE
+286 TGDTLKNALLGSAVE

-312 FSDMMTQVGN
+312 FADMMTQIGN

-360 IALWLFHLFVAGWN
+360 IALWLFNLFVAGWN
-374 WVTENINIVMTALTL
+374 WVTENINFVITALL
-389 LAAVAL
+389 MVAAVATIVGIAIF
-395 IAGVAMFVAGLMA
+395 IAGMIAQ
-408 GAPWALLMLILIG
+408 APWALVYLVM
-421 VIGIAL
+421 IGIIAVAL
-427 LIGMALN
+427 LIATALN

-471 MIAPIVNLFIGI
+471 MIAPIVNLFIAI
-483 YNIGVA
+483 YNIGLAV
-489 IAEFLRNV
+489 AEFLRNV

-519 FATFVDGVVNV
+519 FASFVDGVVNV
-530 AQSIGNA
+530 AQSIGTA
-537 FIAGANI
+537 FIAGANM

-569 MSYMSN
+569 MGYMSN

-638 GIGDAMQGFADKMK
+638 GVGDAMQGFADKMK

-723 QVLTPQVSVNY
+723 QVLTPQVSVKY

-740 TEQDIN
+740 TEQDID
-746 DLVGKIEEKI
+746 DLVDRIEEKI
-756 IGLVDSDLG
+756 VGLVDSDLG

>member
-1 MATLTQTLT
+1 MTTLMQTLA
-10 LKDKFSSSLNSINN
+10 LRDNFSSPLNRINS
-24 TIDRTIGKFSDLDR
+24 TINRTIAKFGELDR
-38 RVKKMTQTATIKVK
+38 RVKNMTQTATIKVK

-58 LTAPKASSPVTPK
+58 FTAPKATSPVVPK
-71 PVAPKASSPV
+71 MAPPIA
-81 TPKPVAPK
+81 
-89 ASSPVTPK
+89 PK

-108 GAATSMLGRMTSIS
+108 GVATSMLGRMTSIS

-149 EYIQTMARLKTI
+149 DYIQTMARLKTI

-312 FSDMMTQVGN
+312 FADMMTQVGN
-322 VASYAFQPLIQAWQ
+322 VATYAFQPLIQAWQ

-348 AGLETAMFAIGQ
+348 AGLETAMFATGQ
-360 IALWLFHLFVAGWN
+360 IALWLFNLFVTGWD
-374 WVTENINIVMTALTL
+374 WVTEHANFVITAFEVLATVGVIAGLAVAAAWAIANWQILLIIAIVIAIAAALSELGISFVDVAATIISMFVYIGETVYNVILFIINLFIFLGSLIINVFIGIWNAVITVAEAIANTFLMAVWAVKKAFATL
-389 LAAVAL
+389 AKAVLGAFAAVAD
-395 IAGVAMFVAGLMA
+395 
-408 GAPWALLMLILIG
+408 GAA
-421 VIGIAL
+421 
-427 LIGMALN
+427 
-434 AMGISF
+434 
-440 LDVAAAIV
+440 
-448 AAFVFVGTVVYD
+448 
-460 IIMFVINLVMY
+460 
-471 MIAPIVNLFIGI
+471 
-483 YNIGVA
+483 
-489 IAEFLRNV
+489 
-497 FKHPIYSIRKLFYN
+497 
-511 LIRTVLDY
+511 
-519 FATFVDGVVNV
+519 NV
-530 AQSIGNA
+530 ATAIGNA
-537 FIAGANI
+537 FIAGANM
-544 AIKAINWIIDALNK
+544 AIKAINWIIKALNK
-558 IPGVN
+558 IPGVK
-563 LGKVGE
+563 LGTVGE
-569 MSYMSN
+569 IGAMSYNGGLGNSIRGLA
-575 DGSFANGIRA
+575 DGLDPGSAPEKVSFA
-585 MGEMFNPGEAP
+585 
-596 DDYESFDGMRAN
+596 
-608 MMTPGGLWD
+608 
-617 GMKNPFS
+617 GMKGKGLELHNPTEGLKNPLLDS
-624 TAGNAFSG
+624 AVAYQG
-632 TKAFGQ
+632 TKNFFN
-638 GIGDAMQGFADKMK
+638 GIGDAMKGFGDKMK
-652 GQDELASKF
+652 KQDELASKF

-723 QVLTPQVSVNY
+723 QVLTPQVSVKY

-740 TEQDIN
+740 TEQDID
-746 DLVGKIEEKI
+746 DLVDRIEEKI
-756 IGLVDSDLG
+756 VGLVDSDLG

>member
-1 MATLTQTLT
+1 MTTLTQTIT

-24 TIDRTIGKFSDLDR
+24 IIDRTIGKFGDLDR

-58 LTAPKASSPVTPK
+58 LTAPKVSSPVTPK
-71 PVAPKASSPV
+71 PVAPKATS
-81 TPKPVAPK
+81 PVAPK
-89 ASSPVTPK
+89 MAPPIAPK

-149 EYIQTMARLKTI
+149 DYIQTMARLKTI

-286 TGDILKSALLGSAVE
+286 IGDILKSALLGSAVE

-312 FSDMMTQVGN
+312 FADMMTQVGN
-322 VASYAFQPLIQAWQ
+322 VATYAFQPLIQAWQ

-360 IALWLFHLFVAGWN
+360 IAMWLFNLFVAGWN
-374 WVTENINIVMTALTL
+374 WVTEHANFVITAFEL
-389 LAAVAL
+389 LATVGVIAGLAVAAAWAIANWQIL
-395 IAGVAMFVAGLMA
+395 LIIAIVIAIAG
-408 GAPWALLMLILIG
+408 ALSEL
-421 VIGIAL
+421 
-427 LIGMALN
+427 
-434 AMGISF
+434 GISF
-440 LDVAAAIV
+440 VDVAATIISMFV
-448 AAFVFVGTVVYD
+448 YIGETVYNVILFIINLFVFLGSA
-460 IIMFVINLVMY
+460 II
-471 MIAPIVNLFIGI
+471 
-483 YNIGVA
+483 
-489 IAEFLRNV
+489 NV
-497 FKHPIYSIRKLFYN
+497 FTWLHNAGIEVSDAIGNTFLAVVWAIKKAFYDFAKG
-511 LIRTVLDY
+511 TLDG
-519 FATFVDGVVNV
+519 FARIADGAANV
-530 AQSIGNA
+530 ATSIGNA
-537 FIAGANI
+537 FIAGANR
-544 AIKAINWIIDALNK
+544 AIKAINWIIRAINK
-558 IPGVN
+558 IPGAPKI
-563 LGKVGE
+563 GEVGQIGA
-569 MSYMSN
+569 MSYN
-575 DGSFANGIRA
+575 
-585 MGEMFNPGEAP
+585 
-596 DDYESFDGMRAN
+596 
-608 MMTPGGLWD
+608 GGLGNSIRGLAD
-617 GMKNPFS
+617 GLDPGPVPVKASFGGIKREGLELHNPTEGLKNPLLDS
-624 TAGNAFSG
+624 VAAYQK
-632 TKAFGQ
+632 TKNFFN
-638 GIGDAMQGFADKMK
+638 GIGDAMKGFGDKMK
-652 GQDELASKF
+652 KQDELASKF

-676 GAGGLGDKLG
+676 GAGGLGDKLC

>member
-1 MATLTQTLT
+1 
-10 LKDKFSSSLNSINN
+10 
-24 TIDRTIGKFSDLDR
+24 
-38 RVKKMTQTATIKVK
+38 
-52 ADMPKN
+52 
-58 LTAPKASSPVTPK
+58 
-71 PVAPKASSPV
+71 
-81 TPKPVAPK
+81 
-89 ASSPVTPK
+89 
-97 LPSTGPLVGGL
+97 
-108 GAATSMLGRMTSIS
+108 
-122 RALNFMVAI
+122 
-131 QALRQM
+131 
-137 ANLMS
+137 MS

-170 LQDSIMAAAQRSRT
+170 LQDGIMAAAQRSRT

-278 GMAKDGQL
+278 EMAKDGQL

-312 FSDMMTQVGN
+312 FADMMTQVGN

-360 IALWLFHLFVAGWN
+360 IAMWLFNLFVAGWD
-374 WVTENINIVMTALTL
+374 WVTEHANFVITAFEI
-389 LAAVAL
+389 LATVGVIAGLAVA
-395 IAGVAMFVAGLMA
+395 AAWAMAN
-408 GAPWALLMLILIG
+408 WQI
-421 VIGIAL
+421 L
-427 LIGMALN
+427 LIIAIVIAIAAALSE
-434 AMGISF
+434 MGISF
-440 LDVAAAIV
+440 VDVAA
-448 AAFVFVGTVVYD
+448 T
-460 IIMFVINLVMY
+460 IISMFVYIGETVYNVILF
-471 MIAPIVNLFIGI
+471 IINLFIFLGSLIINVFIGI
-483 YNIGVA
+483 WNAVITVAEA
-489 IAEFLRNV
+489 IANTFLMAV
-497 FKHPIYSIRKLFYN
+497 WAVKKA
-511 LIRTVLDY
+511 
-519 FATFVDGVVNV
+519 FATFAKAVLGAFAVVADGAANV
-530 AQSIGNA
+530 AKSIGNA
-537 FIAGANI
+537 FIAGANM
-544 AIKAINWIIDALNK
+544 AIKAINWIIKALNK
-558 IPGVN
+558 IPGVK
-563 LGKVGE
+563 LGTVGE
-569 MSYMSN
+569 IGAMSYNGGLGNSIRGLA
-575 DGSFANGIRA
+575 DGLDPGAAPEKVSFA
-585 MGEMFNPGEAP
+585 
-596 DDYESFDGMRAN
+596 
-608 MMTPGGLWD
+608 
-617 GMKNPFS
+617 GMKGKSLELHNPTEGLKNPMLDS
-624 TAGNAFSG
+624 MAAYQG
-632 TKAFGQ
+632 TKNFFN
-638 GIGDAMQGFADKMK
+638 GIGDAMKGFGDKMK
-652 GQDELASKF
+652 KQDELASKF
-661 DQMNQTPAGAGAPSG
+661 DKMNQTPAGAGAPEG
-676 GAGGLGDKLG
+676 GGGKGLGDKLG

-708 KMMRDVAERKYIIDY
+708 KMMRDIAERKYIIDY

>member
-24 TIDRTIGKFSDLDR
+24 TIDRTIGKFSELDR
-38 RVKKMTQTATIKVK
+38 RVKKMTQIATIKVK

-58 LTAPKASSPVTPK
+58 LTAPKASSPV
-71 PVAPKASSPV
+71 APKVA
-81 TPKPVAPK
+81 TPIA
-89 ASSPVTPK
+89 PK
-97 LPSTGPLVGGL
+97 LPSTGSLVGGL
-108 GAATSMLGRMTSIS
+108 GVATSMLGRMTSIS

-149 EYIQTMARLKTI
+149 DYIQTMARLKTI
-161 EDGSKTGQE
+161 EDGTRTGQE
-170 LQDSIMAAAQRSRT
+170 LQDGIMAAAQRSRT

-278 GMAKDGQL
+278 AMAKDGQL
-286 TGDILKSALLGSAVE
+286 TGDTLKNALLGSAVE

-336 EFINSTAGQNFM
+336 EFINSTAGKNFM

-360 IALWLFHLFVAGWN
+360 IALWLFNLFVAGWN
-374 WVTENINIVMTALTL
+374 WVTENINVVMTALIL

-408 GAPWALLMLILIG
+408 GAPWAWLMLILIG

-427 LIGMALN
+427 LIATALN

-448 AAFVFVGTVVYD
+448 AAFVFVGTIVYD

-471 MIAPIVNLFIGI
+471 MIAPIVNLFIAI

-519 FATFVDGVVNV
+519 FASFVDGVVNV

-537 FIAGANI
+537 FIAGANM
-544 AIKAINWIIDALNK
+544 AIKAINWIIKAINK
-558 IPGVN
+558 IPGAPKI
-563 LGKVGE
+563 GEVGE
-569 MSYMSN
+569 MGYMSN

>member
-1 MATLTQTLT
+1 MTTLMQTLA
-10 LKDKFSSSLNSINN
+10 LRDNFSSPLNRINS
-24 TIDRTIGKFSDLDR
+24 TINRTIAKFGELDR

-58 LTAPKASSPVTPK
+58 FTAPKATS
-71 PVAPKASSPV
+71 PVAPKM
-81 TPKPVAPK
+81 APPI
-89 ASSPVTPK
+89 APK

-149 EYIQTMARLKTI
+149 DYIQTMARLKTI

-312 FSDMMTQVGN
+312 FADMMTQVGN

-360 IALWLFHLFVAGWN
+360 IALWLFNLFVAGWD
-374 WVTENINIVMTALTL
+374 WVTEHANFVITAFEI
-389 LAAVAL
+389 LATVGVIAGLAVAAAWA
-395 IAGVAMFVAGLMA
+395 IAN
-408 GAPWALLMLILIG
+408 WEIAL
-421 VIGIAL
+421 VIGIVLAIAAAL
-427 LIGMALN
+427 SEAGV
-434 AMGISF
+434 SF
-440 LDVAAAIV
+440 VDVAATIV
-448 AAFVFVGTVVYD
+448 GVFVYIGEAVYNF
-460 IIMFVINLVMY
+460 IQFVINLFVF
-471 MIAPIVNLFIGI
+471 LGS
-483 YNIGVA
+483 A
-489 IAEFLRNV
+489 IINV
-497 FKHPIYSIRKLFYN
+497 FTWLHNAGIDVSDAIGNTFLAVVWAIKKAFYDFAKG
-511 LIRTVLDY
+511 VLNG
-519 FATFVDGVVNV
+519 FAKIADGAANV
-530 AQSIGNA
+530 AKEIGNA
-537 FIAGANI
+537 FIAGANM
-544 AIKAINWIIDALNK
+544 AIKAINWIIKALNK
-558 IPGVN
+558 IPGVK
-563 LGKVGE
+563 LGTVGE
-569 MSYMSN
+569 IGAMSYN
-575 DGSFANGIRA
+575 
-585 MGEMFNPGEAP
+585 
-596 DDYESFDGMRAN
+596 
-608 MMTPGGLWD
+608 GGLGNSIRGLAD
-617 GMKNPFS
+617 GLDPGPVPVKTSFGGIKRKELELHNPTEGLKDPMMDSVAAYQKTKNFF
-624 TAGNAFSG
+624 N
-632 TKAFGQ
+632 
-638 GIGDAMQGFADKMK
+638 GIGDAMKGFGDKMK
-652 GQDELASKF
+652 KQDELASKF

>member
-1 MATLTQTLT
+1 MTTLMQTLA
-10 LKDKFSSSLNSINN
+10 LRDNFSSPLNRINS
-24 TIDRTIGKFSDLDR
+24 TINRTIAKFGELDR
-38 RVKKMTQTATIKVK
+38 RVKNMTQTATIKVK

-58 LTAPKASSPVTPK
+58 FTAPKATSPVVPK
-71 PVAPKASSPV
+71 TAPPIA
-81 TPKPVAPK
+81 
-89 ASSPVTPK
+89 PK
-97 LPSTGPLVGGL
+97 LPSTGPLIGGL

-137 ANLMS
+137 SNLMS

-149 EYIQTMARLKTI
+149 DYIQTMARLKTI

-312 FSDMMTQVGN
+312 FADMMIQIGN

-360 IALWLFHLFVAGWN
+360 IALWLFNLFVAGWD
-374 WVTENINIVMTALTL
+374 WVTEHANFVITAFEI
-389 LAAVAL
+389 LATVGVIAGLAVA
-395 IAGVAMFVAGLMA
+395 AAWAMAN
-408 GAPWALLMLILIG
+408 WQI
-421 VIGIAL
+421 L
-427 LIGMALN
+427 LIIAIVIAIAAALSE
-434 AMGISF
+434 MGISF
-440 LDVAAAIV
+440 VDVAA
-448 AAFVFVGTVVYD
+448 T
-460 IIMFVINLVMY
+460 IISMFVYIGETVYNVILF
-471 MIAPIVNLFIGI
+471 IINLFIFLGSLIINVFIGI
-483 YNIGVA
+483 WNAVITVAEA
-489 IAEFLRNV
+489 IANTFLMAV
-497 FKHPIYSIRKLFYN
+497 WAVKKA
-511 LIRTVLDY
+511 
-519 FATFVDGVVNV
+519 FATFAKAVLGAFAVVADGAANV
-530 AQSIGNA
+530 AKSIGNA
-537 FIAGANI
+537 FIAGANM
-544 AIKAINWIIDALNK
+544 AIKAINWIIKALNK
-558 IPGVN
+558 IPGVK
-563 LGKVGE
+563 LGTVGE
-569 MSYMSN
+569 IGAMSYNGGLGNSIRGLA
-575 DGSFANGIRA
+575 DGLDPGAAPEKVSFA
-585 MGEMFNPGEAP
+585 
-596 DDYESFDGMRAN
+596 
-608 MMTPGGLWD
+608 
-617 GMKNPFS
+617 GMKGKSLELHNPTEGLKNPMLDS
-624 TAGNAFSG
+624 MAAYQG
-632 TKAFGQ
+632 TKNFFN
-638 GIGDAMQGFADKMK
+638 GIGDAMKGFGDKMK
-652 GQDELASKF
+652 KQDELASKF
-661 DQMNQTPAGAGAPSG
+661 DQANQTPAGAGAPDG
-676 GAGGLGDKLG
+676 GGKGLGDKLG

-723 QVLTPQVSVNY
+723 QVLTPQVSVKY

-740 TEQDIN
+740 TEQDID
-746 DLVGKIEEKI
+746 DLVDRIEEKI
-756 IGLVDSDLG
+756 VGLVDSDLG

>member
-1 MATLTQTLT
+1 MTTLTQTLT
-10 LKDKFSSSLNSINN
+10 LKDKFSNSLNKINN
-24 TIDRTIGKFSDLDR
+24 TIDRTIGKFGDLDR

-58 LTAPKASSPVTPK
+58 LTAPKVSSPVTPK
-71 PVAPKASSPV
+71 PVAPKATS
-81 TPKPVAPK
+81 PVAPK
-89 ASSPVTPK
+89 MATPVTPK

-108 GAATSMLGRMTSIS
+108 GVATSMLGRMTSIS
-122 RALNFMVAI
+122 RALNFMIAI

-149 EYIQTMARLKTI
+149 DYIQTMARLKTI
-161 EDGSKTGQE
+161 EDGTKTGQE

-278 GMAKDGQL
+278 AMAKDGQL
-286 TGDILKSALLGSAVE
+286 TGDTLKNALLGSAVE

-312 FSDMMTQVGN
+312 FADMMTQVGN

-360 IALWLFHLFVAGWN
+360 IALWLFNLFVAGWN
-374 WVTENINIVMTALTL
+374 WVTENINFVITALELLATAGVIAGL
-389 LAAVAL
+389 AVAAAWAIANWQILLIIAIVIAIATALSELGISFVDVAATIISMFVYIGETVYNVILFIINLFIFLGSLVINVFIGIWNAVITVAEAIANTFLAAVWAIKKAFSTL
-395 IAGVAMFVAGLMA
+395 AKGVLNGFAIIAD
-408 GAPWALLMLILIG
+408 GAA
-421 VIGIAL
+421 
-427 LIGMALN
+427 
-434 AMGISF
+434 
-440 LDVAAAIV
+440 
-448 AAFVFVGTVVYD
+448 
-460 IIMFVINLVMY
+460 
-471 MIAPIVNLFIGI
+471 
-483 YNIGVA
+483 
-489 IAEFLRNV
+489 
-497 FKHPIYSIRKLFYN
+497 
-511 LIRTVLDY
+511 
-519 FATFVDGVVNV
+519 NV
-530 AQSIGNA
+530 ATSIGNA
-537 FIAGANI
+537 FIAGANM
-544 AIKAINWIIDALNK
+544 AIKAINWIIRAINK
-558 IPGVN
+558 IPGAPKI
-563 LGKVGE
+563 GEVGQIGA
-569 MSYMSN
+569 MSYNGGLGNSIRGLA
-575 DGSFANGIRA
+575 DGLDPGSAPEKVSFA
-585 MGEMFNPGEAP
+585 
-596 DDYESFDGMRAN
+596 
-608 MMTPGGLWD
+608 
-617 GMKNPFS
+617 GMKGKELELHNPTEGLKNPMLDS
-624 TAGNAFSG
+624 MAAYQG
-632 TKAFGQ
+632 TKNFFN
-638 GIGDAMQGFADKMK
+638 GIGDAMKGFGDKMK
-652 GQDELASKF
+652 KQDELASKF

-723 QVLTPQVSVNY
+723 QVLTPQVSVKY

>member
-1 MATLTQTLT
+1 MTTLMQTLA
-10 LKDKFSSSLNSINN
+10 LRDNFSSPLNRINS
-24 TIDRTIGKFSDLDR
+24 TINRTIAKFGELDR
-38 RVKKMTQTATIKVK
+38 RVKKITQTATIKVK

-58 LTAPKASSPVTPK
+58 LTAPKAISS
-71 PVAPKASSPV
+71 VAPKMA
-81 TPKPVAPK
+81 T
-89 ASSPVTPK
+89 PVTPK
-97 LPSTGPLVGGL
+97 LPSTGPLIGGL
-108 GAATSMLGRMTSIS
+108 GVATSILGRMTSIS

-149 EYIQTMARLKTI
+149 DYIQTMARLKTI

-170 LQDSIMAAAQRSRT
+170 LQDSIMAASQRSRT

-278 GMAKDGQL
+278 AMAKDGQL
-286 TGDILKSALLGSAVE
+286 TGDTLKNALLGSAVE

-312 FSDMMTQVGN
+312 FADMMTQIGN

-348 AGLETAMFAIGQ
+348 AGLETAMFALGQ
-360 IALWLFHLFVAGWN
+360 IALWLFNLFVAGWN
-374 WVTENINIVMTALTL
+374 WVTENINFVITALL
-389 LAAVAL
+389 MVAAVATIVGIAIF
-395 IAGVAMFVAGLMA
+395 IAGMIAQ
-408 GAPWALLMLILIG
+408 APWALVYLVM
-421 VIGIAL
+421 IGIIAVAL
-427 LIGMALN
+427 LIATALN
-434 AMGISF
+434 AIGISF

-471 MIAPIVNLFIGI
+471 MIAPIVNLFIAI
-483 YNIGVA
+483 YNIGLAV
-489 IAEFLRNV
+489 AEFLRNV

-519 FATFVDGVVNV
+519 FASFVDGVVNV

-537 FIAGANI
+537 FIAGANM

-569 MSYMSN
+569 MGYMSN

-740 TEQDIN
+740 TEQDID
-746 DLVGKIEEKI
+746 DLVGRIEDKI

>member
-1 MATLTQTLT
+1 MTTLMQTLA
-10 LKDKFSSSLNSINN
+10 LRDNFSSPLNRINS
-24 TIDRTIGKFSDLDR
+24 TINRTIAKFGELDR
-38 RVKKMTQTATIKVK
+38 RVKNMTQTATIKVK
-52 ADMPKN
+52 TDMPKN
-58 LTAPKASSPVTPK
+58 FTAPKATN
-71 PVAPKASSPV
+71 PVAPKPA
-81 TPKPVAPK
+81 API
-89 ASSPVTPK
+89 APK
-97 LPSTGPLVGGL
+97 LPPTGPLIGGL
-108 GAATSMLGRMTSIS
+108 GIATSMLGRMASIS

-149 EYIQTMARLKTI
+149 DYIQTMARLKTI

-312 FSDMMTQVGN
+312 FADMMTQVGN

-360 IALWLFHLFVAGWN
+360 IALWLFNLFVAGWD
-374 WVTENINIVMTALTL
+374 WVTEHANFVITAFEILATVGVIAGLAVAAAWAIANWQILLIIAIVIAIAAALSELGISFVDVAATIISMFVYIGETVYNVILFIINLFIFLGSLIINVFIGIWNAVITVAEAIANTFLMAVWAVKKAFATL
-389 LAAVAL
+389 AKAVLGAFAAVAD
-395 IAGVAMFVAGLMA
+395 
-408 GAPWALLMLILIG
+408 GAA
-421 VIGIAL
+421 
-427 LIGMALN
+427 
-434 AMGISF
+434 
-440 LDVAAAIV
+440 
-448 AAFVFVGTVVYD
+448 
-460 IIMFVINLVMY
+460 
-471 MIAPIVNLFIGI
+471 
-483 YNIGVA
+483 
-489 IAEFLRNV
+489 
-497 FKHPIYSIRKLFYN
+497 
-511 LIRTVLDY
+511 
-519 FATFVDGVVNV
+519 NV
-530 AQSIGNA
+530 AKSIGNA
-537 FIAGANI
+537 FIAGANM
-544 AIKAINWIIDALNK
+544 AIKAINWIIKALNK

-563 LGKVGE
+563 LGTVGE
-569 MSYMSN
+569 IGAMSYNGGLGSSIRGLA
-575 DGSFANGIRA
+575 DGLDPGSAPEKVSFA
-585 MGEMFNPGEAP
+585 
-596 DDYESFDGMRAN
+596 
-608 MMTPGGLWD
+608 
-617 GMKNPFS
+617 GMKGKGLELHNPTEGLKNPLLDS
-624 TAGNAFSG
+624 ATAYQG
-632 TKAFGQ
+632 TKNFFN
-638 GIGDAMQGFADKMK
+638 GIGDAMKGFGDKMK
-652 GQDELASKF
+652 KQDELASKF
-661 DQMNQTPAGAGAPSG
+661 DQMNQTPTGAGAPSG

>member
-1 MATLTQTLT
+1 MTTLMQTLA
-10 LKDKFSSSLNSINN
+10 LRDNFSSPLNRINS
-24 TIDRTIGKFSDLDR
+24 TINRTVAKFGELDR

-58 LTAPKASSPVTPK
+58 LTAPKVSS
-71 PVAPKASSPV
+71 PVAPKMA
-81 TPKPVAPK
+81 TPIA
-89 ASSPVTPK
+89 PK
-97 LPSTGPLVGGL
+97 LPSAGPLVGGL
-108 GAATSMLGRMTSIS
+108 GVATSMLGRMTSIS

-149 EYIQTMARLKTI
+149 DYIQTMARLKTI

-312 FSDMMTQVGN
+312 FADMMTQVGN

-360 IALWLFHLFVAGWN
+360 IAMWLFNLFVAGWD
-374 WVTENINIVMTALTL
+374 WVTEHANFVITAFEI
-389 LAAVAL
+389 LATVGVIAGLAVAAAWA
-395 IAGVAMFVAGLMA
+395 IAN
-408 GAPWALLMLILIG
+408 WQI
-421 VIGIAL
+421 L
-427 LIGMALN
+427 LIIAIVIAIAAALSE
-434 AMGISF
+434 MGISF
-440 LDVAAAIV
+440 VDVAA
-448 AAFVFVGTVVYD
+448 T
-460 IIMFVINLVMY
+460 IISMFVYIGETVYNVILF
-471 MIAPIVNLFIGI
+471 IINLFIFLGSVIINVFIGI
-483 YNIGVA
+483 WNAVITVAEA
-489 IAEFLRNV
+489 IANTFLMAV
-497 FKHPIYSIRKLFYN
+497 WAVKKA
-511 LIRTVLDY
+511 
-519 FATFVDGVVNV
+519 FATFAKAVLGAFAAVADGAANV
-530 AQSIGNA
+530 ATAIGNA
-537 FIAGANI
+537 FIAGANM
-544 AIKAINWIIDALNK
+544 AIKAINWIIKALNK

-563 LGKVGE
+563 LGTVGE
-569 MSYMSN
+569 IGAMSYNGGLGSSIRGLA
-575 DGSFANGIRA
+575 DGLDPGSAPEKVSFA
-585 MGEMFNPGEAP
+585 
-596 DDYESFDGMRAN
+596 
-608 MMTPGGLWD
+608 
-617 GMKNPFS
+617 GMKGEGLELHNPTEGLKNPLLDS
-624 TAGNAFSG
+624 AVAYQR
-632 TKAFGQ
+632 TKNFFN
-638 GIGDAMQGFADKMK
+638 GIGDAMKGFGDKMK
-652 GQDELASKF
+652 KQDELASKF

-723 QVLTPQVSVNY
+723 QVLTPQVSVKY

-740 TEQDIN
+740 TEQDID
-746 DLVGKIEEKI
+746 DLVDRIEEKI
-756 IGLVDSDLG
+756 VGLVDSDLG

>member
-58 LTAPKASSPVTPK
+58 LTAPKVASPVAPKPVTPVTPK
-71 PVAPKASSPV
+71 PVAPKM
-81 TPKPVAPK
+81 AP
-89 ASSPVTPK
+89 PVTPK
-97 LPSTGPLVGGL
+97 LPSTGPFIGGL
-108 GAATSMLGRMTSIS
+108 GVATSMLGRMTSIS

-149 EYIQTMARLKTI
+149 DYIQTMARLKTI

-286 TGDILKSALLGSAVE
+286 TGDTLKNALLGSAVE

-312 FSDMMTQVGN
+312 FADMMTQVGN

-360 IALWLFHLFVAGWN
+360 IALWLFNLFVAGWN

-408 GAPWALLMLILIG
+408 GAPWAWLMLILIG

-427 LIGMALN
+427 LIGTALN

-471 MIAPIVNLFIGI
+471 MIAPIVNLFIAI
-483 YNIGVA
+483 YNIGLAV
-489 IAEFLRNV
+489 AEFLRNV

-511 LIRTVLDY
+511 LVRTVLDY
-519 FATFVDGVVNV
+519 FASFVDGVVNV

-537 FIAGANI
+537 FIAGANM
-544 AIKAINWIIDALNK
+544 AIKSINWIIDALNK

-569 MSYMSN
+569 MGYMSN

-608 MMTPGGLWD
+608 MITPGGLWD
-617 GMKNPFS
+617 GMANPFS

-638 GIGDAMQGFADKMK
+638 GISDAMQGFADKMK

>member
-1 MATLTQTLT
+1 MTTLTQTLT

-24 TIDRTIGKFSDLDR
+24 TIDRTIGKFSELDR

-58 LTAPKASSPVTPK
+58 LTAPKVAS
-71 PVAPKASSPV
+71 PVAPKMA
-81 TPKPVAPK
+81 TPI
-89 ASSPVTPK
+89 TPK
-97 LPSTGPLVGGL
+97 LPSTGPLIGGL
-108 GAATSMLGRMTSIS
+108 GVATSMLGRMTSIS

-278 GMAKDGQL
+278 AMAKDGQL
-286 TGDILKSALLGSAVE
+286 TGDTLKNALLGSAVE

-360 IALWLFHLFVAGWN
+360 IALWLFNLFVAGWN
-374 WVTENINIVMTALTL
+374 WVTENINFVITALIMVATVATIVGIAIFIAGMIAQAPWVL
-389 LAAVAL
+389 VYLVMIGIIAVAL
-395 IAGVAMFVAGLMA
+395 LIATV
-408 GAPWALLMLILIG
+408 
-421 VIGIAL
+421 
-427 LIGMALN
+427 LN

-460 IIMFVINLVMY
+460 IIMFVVNLVMY
-471 MIAPIVNLFIGI
+471 MIAPIVNLFVAI

-511 LIRTVLDY
+511 LVRTVLDY
-519 FATFVDGVVNV
+519 FASFVDGVVNV

-537 FIAGANI
+537 FIAGANM
-544 AIKAINWIIDALNK
+544 AIKAINWIIKAINK
-558 IPGVN
+558 IPGAPKI
-563 LGKVGE
+563 GEVGE
-569 MSYMSN
+569 MGYMSN

-638 GIGDAMQGFADKMK
+638 GVGDAMQGFADKMK

-661 DQMNQTPAGAGAPSG
+661 DQMNQTPSGAGVPSG

>member
-1 MATLTQTLT
+1 MTTLMQTLA
-10 LKDKFSSSLNSINN
+10 LRDNFSSPLNRINS
-24 TIDRTIGKFSDLDR
+24 TINRTIAKFGELDR

-58 LTAPKASSPVTPK
+58 LTAPKATS
-71 PVAPKASSPV
+71 PVAPKMA
-81 TPKPVAPK
+81 TPIA
-89 ASSPVTPK
+89 PK

-108 GAATSMLGRMTSIS
+108 GVATSMLGRMTSIS

-149 EYIQTMARLKTI
+149 DYIQTMARLKTI
-161 EDGSKTGQE
+161 EDGTRTGQE
-170 LQDSIMAAAQRSRT
+170 LQDGIMAAAQRSRT

-263 QKLARHLGVSVGQLR
+263 QKLARHLGISVGQLR
-278 GMAKDGQL
+278 AMAKDGQL

-312 FSDMMTQVGN
+312 FADMMTQVGN

-360 IALWLFHLFVAGWN
+360 IALWLFNLFVAGWN
-374 WVTENINIVMTALTL
+374 WVTENIDFVITALEL
-389 LAAVAL
+389 LATVAAW
-395 IAGVAMFVAGLMA
+395 AGYVAFVA
-408 GAPWALLMLILIG
+408 WALANWPLLLM
-421 VIGIAL
+421 IGIVL
-427 LIGMALN
+427 LISKVLAD
-434 AMGISF
+434 MGVSF
-440 LDVAAAIV
+440 ADVAA
-448 AAFVFVGTVVYD
+448 T
-460 IIMFVINLVMY
+460 IIMMIVYIAEAAYNNIQFVINLFV
-471 MIAPIVNLFIGI
+471 
-483 YNIGVA
+483 
-489 IAEFLRNV
+489 FLGSVVINV
-497 FKHPIYSIRKLFYN
+497 FTWLHNAGIEVSDAIGNTFLAVVWATKKAFYDFAKG
-511 LIRTVLDY
+511 VLNG
-519 FATFVDGVVNV
+519 FAKIADGAANV
-530 AQSIGNA
+530 AKEIGNA
-537 FIAGANI
+537 FIAGANM
-544 AIKAINWIIDALNK
+544 AIKAINWIIKALNK
-558 IPGVN
+558 IPGVK
-563 LGKVGE
+563 LGTVGE
-569 MSYMSN
+569 IGAMSY
-575 DGSFANGIRA
+575 NGGLGNSIRA
-585 MGEMFNPGEAP
+585 LADGLDPGPVPVKVSFGGIKRKELELHNPTEGLKDPMIDSVAAYQKTKNFFN
-596 DDYESFDGMRAN
+596 
-608 MMTPGGLWD
+608 
-617 GMKNPFS
+617 
-624 TAGNAFSG
+624 
-632 TKAFGQ
+632 
-638 GIGDAMQGFADKMK
+638 GIGDAMKGFGDKMK
-652 GQDELASKF
+652 KQDELASKF
-661 DQMNQTPAGAGAPSG
+661 DQMNQTPAGAGAPEG
-676 GAGGLGDKLG
+676 GGGGGKGLGDKLG

-723 QVLTPQVSVNY
+723 QVLTPQVSVKY

-740 TEQDIN
+740 TEQDID
-746 DLVGKIEEKI
+746 DLVDRIEEKI
-756 IGLVDSDLG
+756 VGLVDSDLG

>member
-1 MATLTQTLT
+1 MTTLMQTLA
-10 LKDKFSSSLNSINN
+10 LRDNFSSPLNRINS
-24 TIDRTIGKFSDLDR
+24 TINRTIAKFGELDR

-58 LTAPKASSPVTPK
+58 FTEPKATS
-71 PVAPKASSPV
+71 PVAPKM
-81 TPKPVAPK
+81 APPI
-89 ASSPVTPK
+89 APK

-149 EYIQTMARLKTI
+149 DYIQTMARLKTI

-312 FSDMMTQVGN
+312 FADMMTQVGN

-360 IALWLFHLFVAGWN
+360 IAMWLFNLFVAGWN
-374 WVTENINIVMTALTL
+374 WVTEHANFVITAFELLATVGVIAGLAVAAAWAIANWQILLIIAIVIAIAGALSELGISFVDVAATIISMFVYIGETVYNVILFIINLFIFLGSVIINVFIGIWNAVITVAEAIANTFLMAIWAVKKAFATL
-389 LAAVAL
+389 AKAVLGAFAAVAD
-395 IAGVAMFVAGLMA
+395 
-408 GAPWALLMLILIG
+408 GAA
-421 VIGIAL
+421 
-427 LIGMALN
+427 
-434 AMGISF
+434 
-440 LDVAAAIV
+440 
-448 AAFVFVGTVVYD
+448 
-460 IIMFVINLVMY
+460 
-471 MIAPIVNLFIGI
+471 
-483 YNIGVA
+483 
-489 IAEFLRNV
+489 
-497 FKHPIYSIRKLFYN
+497 
-511 LIRTVLDY
+511 
-519 FATFVDGVVNV
+519 NV
-530 AQSIGNA
+530 ATAIGNA
-537 FIAGANI
+537 FIAGANM
-544 AIKAINWIIDALNK
+544 AIKAINWIIKALNK

-563 LGKVGE
+563 LGTVGE
-569 MSYMSN
+569 IGTMSYNGGLGSSIRGLA
-575 DGSFANGIRA
+575 DGLDPGSAPEKVSFA
-585 MGEMFNPGEAP
+585 
-596 DDYESFDGMRAN
+596 
-608 MMTPGGLWD
+608 
-617 GMKNPFS
+617 GMKGKGLELHNPTEGLKNPLLDS
-624 TAGNAFSG
+624 ATAYQK
-632 TKAFGQ
+632 TKNFFN
-638 GIGDAMQGFADKMK
+638 GIGDAMKGFGDKMK
-652 GQDELASKF
+652 QQDELASKF
-661 DQMNQTPAGAGAPSG
+661 DKMNQTPAGAGAPSG

-740 TEQDIN
+740 TEQDID

>member
-58 LTAPKASSPVTPK
+58 LTAPKVASPVAPKPVTPVTPK
-71 PVAPKASSPV
+71 PVAPKM
-81 TPKPVAPK
+81 AP
-89 ASSPVTPK
+89 PVTPK
-97 LPSTGPLVGGL
+97 LPSTGPFIGGL
-108 GAATSMLGRMTSIS
+108 GVATSMLGRMTSIS

-149 EYIQTMARLKTI
+149 DYIQTMARLKTI

-286 TGDILKSALLGSAVE
+286 TGDTLKNALLGSAVE

-312 FSDMMTQVGN
+312 FADMMTQVGN

-360 IALWLFHLFVAGWN
+360 IALWLFNLFVAGWN

-408 GAPWALLMLILIG
+408 GAPWAWLMLILIG

-427 LIGMALN
+427 LIGTALN

-471 MIAPIVNLFIGI
+471 MIAPIVNLFIAI
-483 YNIGVA
+483 YNIGLAV
-489 IAEFLRNV
+489 AEFLRNV

-511 LIRTVLDY
+511 LVRTVLDY
-519 FATFVDGVVNV
+519 FASFVDGVVNV

-537 FIAGANI
+537 FIAGANM

-569 MSYMSN
+569 MGYMSN

-608 MMTPGGLWD
+608 MITPGGLWD
-617 GMKNPFS
+617 GMANPFS

-638 GIGDAMQGFADKMK
+638 GISDAMQGFADKMK

>member
-1 MATLTQTLT
+1 MTTLTQTLT
-10 LKDKFSSSLNSINN
+10 LKDKFSNSLNKINN
-24 TIDRTIGKFSDLDR
+24 TIDRTIGKFGDLDR

-58 LTAPKASSPVTPK
+58 LTAPKVSSPVTPK
-71 PVAPKASSPV
+71 PVAPKATS
-81 TPKPVAPK
+81 PVAPK
-89 ASSPVTPK
+89 MAPPIAPK

-108 GAATSMLGRMTSIS
+108 GVATSMLGRMTSIS

-278 GMAKDGQL
+278 AMAKDGQL

-312 FSDMMTQVGN
+312 FADMMTQVGN
-322 VASYAFQPLIQAWQ
+322 VATYAFQPLIQAWQ

-348 AGLETAMFAIGQ
+348 AGLETAMFATGQ
-360 IALWLFHLFVAGWN
+360 IALWLFNLFVTGWD
-374 WVTENINIVMTALTL
+374 WVTENINFVITALMM
-389 LAAVAL
+389 VATVATIVGIAIF
-395 IAGVAMFVAGLMA
+395 IAGMIAQ
-408 GAPWALLMLILIG
+408 APWALVYLVM
-421 VIGIAL
+421 IGIIAVAL
-427 LIGMALN
+427 LIATALN

-471 MIAPIVNLFIGI
+471 MIAPIVNIFIAI
-483 YNIGVA
+483 YNIGLAV
-489 IAEFLRNV
+489 AEFLRNV

-511 LIRTVLDY
+511 LVRTVLDY
-519 FATFVDGVVNV
+519 FASFVDGVVNV

-537 FIAGANI
+537 FIAGANM
-544 AIKAINWIIDALNK
+544 AIKAINWIIKAINK
-558 IPGVN
+558 IPGAPKI
-563 LGKVGE
+563 GEVGE
-569 MSYMSN
+569 MGYMSN
-575 DGSFANGIRA
+575 DGSFANGIRS
-585 MGEMFNPGEAP
+585 MFTPGEAP

-638 GIGDAMQGFADKMK
+638 GVGDAMQGFADKMK

-723 QVLTPQVSVNY
+723 QVLTPQVSVKY

-740 TEQDIN
+740 TEQDID
-746 DLVGKIEEKI
+746 DLVDRIEEKI
-756 IGLVDSDLG
+756 VGLVDSDLG

>member
-1 MATLTQTLT
+1 MATLMQTLA
-10 LKDKFSSSLNSINN
+10 LRDNFSSPLNRINS
-24 TIDRTIGKFSDLDR
+24 TINRTIAKFGELDR

-58 LTAPKASSPVTPK
+58 LTAPKTSS
-71 PVAPKASSPV
+71 PVAPKMA
-81 TPKPVAPK
+81 T
-89 ASSPVTPK
+89 PVTPK
-97 LPSTGPLVGGL
+97 LPSVGPLVGGL
-108 GAATSMLGRMTSIS
+108 GLATSMLGRMTSIS

-149 EYIQTMARLKTI
+149 DYIQTMARLKTI

-278 GMAKDGQL
+278 AMAKDGQL

-312 FSDMMTQVGN
+312 FADMMTQVGN

-360 IALWLFHLFVAGWN
+360 IALWLFNLFVAGWN
-374 WVTENINIVMTALTL
+374 WVTENIDFVITALEL
-389 LAAVAL
+389 LATVAAW
-395 IAGVAMFVAGLMA
+395 AGYVAFVA
-408 GAPWALLMLILIG
+408 WALANWPLLLM
-421 VIGIAL
+421 IGIVL
-427 LIGMALN
+427 LISKVLAD
-434 AMGISF
+434 MGVSF
-440 LDVAAAIV
+440 ADVAA
-448 AAFVFVGTVVYD
+448 T
-460 IIMFVINLVMY
+460 IIMMIVYIAEAAYNNIQFVINLFV
-471 MIAPIVNLFIGI
+471 
-483 YNIGVA
+483 
-489 IAEFLRNV
+489 FLGSVIINV
-497 FKHPIYSIRKLFYN
+497 FTWLYN
-511 LIRTVLDY
+511 AGIEVSD
-519 FATFVDGVVNV
+519 AIGNTFVAVVWAIKKAFYDFAKGVLNGFAKVADGAANV
-530 AQSIGNA
+530 AKEIGNA
-537 FIAGANI
+537 FIAGANM
-544 AIKAINWIIDALNK
+544 AIKAINWIIKALNK

-563 LGKVGE
+563 LGTVGE
-569 MSYMSN
+569 IGAMSYN
-575 DGSFANGIRA
+575 
-585 MGEMFNPGEAP
+585 
-596 DDYESFDGMRAN
+596 
-608 MMTPGGLWD
+608 GGLGNSIRGLAD
-617 GMKNPFS
+617 GLDPGPVPVKASFGGIKRKELELHNPTEGLKDPMIDSVAAYQKTKNFF
-624 TAGNAFSG
+624 N
-632 TKAFGQ
+632 
-638 GIGDAMQGFADKMK
+638 GIGDAMKGFGDKMK
-652 GQDELASKF
+652 KQDELASKF

-723 QVLTPQVSVNY
+723 QVLTPQVSVKY

-740 TEQDIN
+740 TEQDID
-746 DLVGKIEEKI
+746 DLVDRIEEKI
-756 IGLVDSDLG
+756 VSLVDSDLG

>member
-1 MATLTQTLT
+1 MTTLMQTLA
-10 LKDKFSSSLNSINN
+10 LRDNFSSPLNRINS
-24 TIDRTIGKFSDLDR
+24 TINRTIAKFGELDR

-58 LTAPKASSPVTPK
+58 FTAPKATSPVVPK
-71 PVAPKASSPV
+71 MAPPIA
-81 TPKPVAPK
+81 
-89 ASSPVTPK
+89 PK

-149 EYIQTMARLKTI
+149 DYIQTMARLKTI

-278 GMAKDGQL
+278 AMAKDGQL
-286 TGDILKSALLGSAVE
+286 TGDTLKSALLGSAVE

-312 FSDMMTQVGN
+312 FADMMTQVGN
-322 VASYAFQPLIQAWQ
+322 VATYAFQPLIQAWQ

-360 IALWLFHLFVAGWN
+360 IAMWLFNLFVAGWD
-374 WVTENINIVMTALTL
+374 WVTEHANFVITAFEILATVGVIAGLAVAAAWAIANWQILLIIAIVIAIAASLSELGISFVDVAATIISMFVYIGETVYNVILFIINLFIFLGSVIINVFIGIWNAVITVAEAIANTFLMAVWAVKKAFATFAKAVLGAF
-389 LAAVAL
+389 AAVAD
-395 IAGVAMFVAGLMA
+395 
-408 GAPWALLMLILIG
+408 GAA
-421 VIGIAL
+421 
-427 LIGMALN
+427 
-434 AMGISF
+434 
-440 LDVAAAIV
+440 
-448 AAFVFVGTVVYD
+448 
-460 IIMFVINLVMY
+460 
-471 MIAPIVNLFIGI
+471 
-483 YNIGVA
+483 
-489 IAEFLRNV
+489 
-497 FKHPIYSIRKLFYN
+497 
-511 LIRTVLDY
+511 
-519 FATFVDGVVNV
+519 NV
-530 AQSIGNA
+530 ATAIGNA
-537 FIAGANI
+537 FIAGANM
-544 AIKAINWIIDALNK
+544 AIKAINWIIKALNK

-563 LGKVGE
+563 LGTVGE
-569 MSYMSN
+569 IGAMSYN
-575 DGSFANGIRA
+575 
-585 MGEMFNPGEAP
+585 
-596 DDYESFDGMRAN
+596 
-608 MMTPGGLWD
+608 GGLGNSIRGLAD
-617 GMKNPFS
+617 GLDPGAAPEKVSLAGMKGKYLELHNPTEGLKNPLLDS
-624 TAGNAFSG
+624 VAAYQG
-632 TKAFGQ
+632 TKNFFN
-638 GIGDAMQGFADKMK
+638 GIGDAMKGFGDKMK
-652 GQDELASKF
+652 KQDELASKF

-723 QVLTPQVSVNY
+723 QVLTPQVSVKY

-746 DLVGKIEEKI
+746 DLVGKIEDKI
-756 IGLVDSDLG
+756 VGLVNSDLG

>member
-52 ADMPKN
+52 ADIPKN
-58 LTAPKASSPVTPK
+58 LTAPKASSPVAPK
-71 PVAPKASSPV
+71 MATPVA
-81 TPKPVAPK
+81 
-89 ASSPVTPK
+89 PK

-108 GAATSMLGRMTSIS
+108 GAATSMLGRMVSIS

-131 QALRQM
+131 QALKQLKEM
-137 ANLMS
+137 MS

-149 EYIQTMARLKTI
+149 DYIQTMARLKTI
-161 EDGSKTGQE
+161 EDGTRTGQE
-170 LQDSIMAAAQRSRT
+170 LQDGIMAAAQRSRT

-278 GMAKDGQL
+278 AMAKDGQL
-286 TGDILKSALLGSAVE
+286 TGDTLKNALLGSAVE

-312 FSDMMTQVGN
+312 FADMMTRVGN

-360 IALWLFHLFVAGWN
+360 IALWLFNLFVAGWN

-408 GAPWALLMLILIG
+408 GASWAWLMLILIG

-519 FATFVDGVVNV
+519 FASFVDGVVNV

-537 FIAGANI
+537 FIAGANM

-569 MSYMSN
+569 MGYMSN

-585 MGEMFNPGEAP
+585 MGEMFNLGEAP

>member
-1 MATLTQTLT
+1 MTTLMQTLA
-10 LKDKFSSSLNSINN
+10 LRDNFSNPLNRINS
-24 TIDRTIGKFSDLDR
+24 TINRTIAKFGELDR

-58 LTAPKASSPVTPK
+58 LTAPKVSS
-71 PVAPKASSPV
+71 PVAPKMA
-81 TPKPVAPK
+81 TPIA
-89 ASSPVTPK
+89 PK
-97 LPSTGPLVGGL
+97 LPSPGPLVGGL
-108 GAATSMLGRMTSIS
+108 GVATSMLGRMTSIS

-149 EYIQTMARLKTI
+149 DYIQTMARLKTI

-195 LRSQAGEAFK
+195 LRSQAREAFK

-312 FSDMMTQVGN
+312 FADMMTQVGN

-360 IALWLFHLFVAGWN
+360 IALWLFNLFVAGWN
-374 WVTENINIVMTALTL
+374 WVTEHANFVITAFELLATVGVIAGLAVAAAWAIANWQILLIIAIVIAIAGALSELGISFVDVAATIISMFVYIGETVYNVILFIINLFIFLGSVIINVFIGIWNAVITVAEAIANTFLMAVWAVKKAFATL
-389 LAAVAL
+389 AKAVLGAFAAVAD
-395 IAGVAMFVAGLMA
+395 
-408 GAPWALLMLILIG
+408 GAA
-421 VIGIAL
+421 
-427 LIGMALN
+427 
-434 AMGISF
+434 
-440 LDVAAAIV
+440 
-448 AAFVFVGTVVYD
+448 
-460 IIMFVINLVMY
+460 
-471 MIAPIVNLFIGI
+471 
-483 YNIGVA
+483 
-489 IAEFLRNV
+489 
-497 FKHPIYSIRKLFYN
+497 
-511 LIRTVLDY
+511 
-519 FATFVDGVVNV
+519 NV
-530 AQSIGNA
+530 ATAIGNA
-537 FIAGANI
+537 FIAGANM
-544 AIKAINWIIDALNK
+544 AITAINWIIKAINK
-558 IPGVN
+558 IPGAPKI
-563 LGKVGE
+563 GEVGQIGA
-569 MSYMSN
+569 MSYNGGLGNSIRGLA
-575 DGSFANGIRA
+575 DGLDPGSAPEKVSFA
-585 MGEMFNPGEAP
+585 
-596 DDYESFDGMRAN
+596 
-608 MMTPGGLWD
+608 
-617 GMKNPFS
+617 GMKGKGLELHNPTEGLKNPLLDS
-624 TAGNAFSG
+624 VAAYQG
-632 TKAFGQ
+632 TKNFFN
-638 GIGDAMQGFADKMK
+638 GIGDAMKGFGDKMK
-652 GQDELASKF
+652 KQDELASKF
-661 DQMNQTPAGAGAPSG
+661 DQMNQTPTGAGAPSG

-746 DLVGKIEEKI
+746 DLFGKIEEKI

>member
-1 MATLTQTLT
+1 MTTLMQTLA
-10 LKDKFSSSLNSINN
+10 LRDNFSSPLNRINS
-24 TIDRTIGKFSDLDR
+24 TINRTIAKFGELDR

-58 LTAPKASSPVTPK
+58 FTAPKATS
-71 PVAPKASSPV
+71 PVAPKM
-81 TPKPVAPK
+81 APPI
-89 ASSPVTPK
+89 APK
-97 LPSTGPLVGGL
+97 LPSTGPLIGGL
-108 GAATSMLGRMTSIS
+108 GAATYMLGRMASIS
-122 RALNFMVAI
+122 PALNFMVAI

-149 EYIQTMARLKTI
+149 DYIQTMARLKTI

-278 GMAKDGQL
+278 AMAKDGQL
-286 TGDILKSALLGSAVE
+286 TGDTLKNALLGSAVE

-312 FSDMMTQVGN
+312 FADMMTQVGN
-322 VASYAFQPLIQAWQ
+322 VATYAFQPLIQAWQ

-360 IALWLFHLFVAGWN
+360 IAMWLFNLFVAGWD
-374 WVTENINIVMTALTL
+374 WVTEHANFVITAFEVLATVGVIAGLAVAAAWAIANWQILLIIAIVIAIAAALSELGISFVDVAATIISMFVYIGETVYNVILFIINLFIFLGSLIINVFIGIWNAVITVAEAIANTFLMAVWAVKKAFATFAKAVLGAF
-389 LAAVAL
+389 AAVAD
-395 IAGVAMFVAGLMA
+395 
-408 GAPWALLMLILIG
+408 GAA
-421 VIGIAL
+421 
-427 LIGMALN
+427 
-434 AMGISF
+434 
-440 LDVAAAIV
+440 
-448 AAFVFVGTVVYD
+448 
-460 IIMFVINLVMY
+460 
-471 MIAPIVNLFIGI
+471 
-483 YNIGVA
+483 
-489 IAEFLRNV
+489 
-497 FKHPIYSIRKLFYN
+497 
-511 LIRTVLDY
+511 
-519 FATFVDGVVNV
+519 NV
-530 AQSIGNA
+530 ATAIGNA
-537 FIAGANI
+537 FIAGANM
-544 AIKAINWIIDALNK
+544 AIKAINWIIKAINK
-558 IPGVN
+558 IPGAPKI
-563 LGKVGE
+563 GEVGE
-569 MSYMSN
+569 IGAMSYNGGLGNSIRGLA
-575 DGSFANGIRA
+575 DGLDPGSAPEKVSFA
-585 MGEMFNPGEAP
+585 
-596 DDYESFDGMRAN
+596 
-608 MMTPGGLWD
+608 
-617 GMKNPFS
+617 GMKGKGLELHNPTEGLKNTLLDS
-624 TAGNAFSG
+624 AAAYQG
-632 TKAFGQ
+632 TKNFFN
-638 GIGDAMQGFADKMK
+638 GIGDAMKGFGDKMK
-652 GQDELASKF
+652 KQDELASKF
-661 DQMNQTPAGAGAPSG
+661 DQMNQTPAGAGAPEG
-676 GAGGLGDKLG
+676 GGGGKGLGDKLG